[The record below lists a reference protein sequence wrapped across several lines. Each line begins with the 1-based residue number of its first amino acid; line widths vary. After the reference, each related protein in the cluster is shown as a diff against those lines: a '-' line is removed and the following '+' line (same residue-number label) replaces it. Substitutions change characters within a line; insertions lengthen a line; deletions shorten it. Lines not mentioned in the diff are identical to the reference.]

1 MIIRRTK
8 VRVDRDQALP
18 NKLSHKYQKNC
29 LHLLKDNIGVPKT
42 NKKFLHANYH
52 NALLLTITAT
62 ATLATVVKGTPPLPT
77 PQWGGGVKIGGKK

>member
-1 MIIRRTK
+1 MAR
-8 VRVDRDQALP
+8 Q
-18 NKLSHKYQKNC
+18 KL
-29 LHLLKDNIGVPKT
+29 
-42 NKKFLHANYH
+42 KKILRANYH